1 MNSVKIVELV
11 MCAKCQIPAINRID
25 ENGPIQYFSF

>member
-1 MNSVKIVELV
+1 MNSVQIVEMV
-11 MCAKCQIPAINRID
+11 MCAKCQIPAIIGID

>member
-1 MNSVKIVELV
+1 MNSVKIVEL